1 MLLITRPGQT
11 DLVESEPILD
21 ALPLFCRSI
30 LEFTSG
36 DYPDIH
42 MFGRLKKIDI
52 RFKKGRHGLRLIFD
66 WTLELKPDGQWTS
79 GTYDL
84 LNFDDFSRVLWIAM
98 DRPTDPKKIL
108 FYLPRGKQIYLF
120 QRDRTVP
127 EYRKEH

>member
-1 MLLITRPGQT
+1 MLLITRPSQS

-21 ALPLFCRSI
+21 ALPLFHRAL

-52 RFKKGRHGLRLIFD
+52 RFKKGRSGLRFIFD
-66 WTLELKPDGQWTS
+66 WTLELGPDGKWAS
-79 GTYDL
+79 DTYDL
-84 LNFDDFSRVLWIAM
+84 LNFDDFSRVFWIAT

-108 FYLPRGKQIYLF
+108 FYLPRGKQIYLL

-127 EYRKEH
+127 VTS